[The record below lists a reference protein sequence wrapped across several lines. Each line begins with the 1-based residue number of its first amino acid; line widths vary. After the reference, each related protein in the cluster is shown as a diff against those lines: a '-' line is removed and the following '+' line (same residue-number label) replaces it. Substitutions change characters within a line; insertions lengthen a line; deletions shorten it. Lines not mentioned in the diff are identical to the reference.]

1 MLICKINLEE
11 ELKKYKNKILNSLTQ
26 DVLENNLIKETFLS
40 ENYNDKIIK
49 DIIIGTI
56 AFLMREVDYDN
67 YKKSK
72 LKIEKE
78 KDYINIILDN
88 NKNKN
93 NIIIKQEEL
102 ETPYMIYD
110 FLNKILCTLMYIN
123 PIGNYSILSNL
134 KNIEIN
140 LLEGTELIFK
150 YEDNNK
156 IKINLTYMD
165 LYDISLENNKGE
177 IIKEVNNLYNDELV
191 INLILLKNIC

>member
-1 MLICKINLEE
+1 MLVCKINLEE

-40 ENYNDKIIK
+40 ENYNDKMIK

-67 YKKSK
+67 YKNSK

-78 KDYINIILDN
+78 KNYINIILDN

-93 NIIIKQEEL
+93 NIIIRQEEL

-123 PIGNYSILSNL
+123 PMGNYSILSGL
-134 KNIEIN
+134 KDIEIN

-150 YEDNNK
+150 YEDNTK

-165 LYDISLENNKGE
+165 LYDISLEDNKGE

-191 INLILLKNIC
+191 INLILLKNIY

>member
-1 MLICKINLEE
+1 MLVCKINLEE

-40 ENYNDKIIK
+40 ENYNNKMIK

-93 NIIIKQEEL
+93 NIIIRQEEL

-123 PIGNYSILSNL
+123 PMGNYSILSGL
-134 KNIEIN
+134 KDIEIN

-150 YEDNNK
+150 YEDNTK

-165 LYDISLENNKGE
+165 LYDISLEDNKGE

-191 INLILLKNIC
+191 INLILLKNIY